1 MTIEALGLW
10 NLGKCDFH
18 ERLDT
23 TKAKR
28 IIKKAYQKGIRVFDS
43 AYSYQD
49 ADTILYSVLKEM
61 NAKREDWKIIE
72 KIMSLPSFEKKAH
85 TILKRLHS
93 DYIDILLIHWP
104 SEEESLYKTLK
115 TLTKLKDE
123 NIAYKI
129 GVSNFPLNLLKKA
142 SSDFPIEYHE
152 RPLSL
157 VWNRD
162 YEEEKLLNIKT
173 LAYAPLGFG
182 VLIEKEKPRLSSL
195 FPANTLTSL
204 KEELKRIAY
213 DNASPIESVALSWVE
228 KENPHMIVRGV
239 SKEEQLFIP
248 PYKIKDDE
256 YIALKERADAV
267 TSSIRSDNIFSHN
280 WNKQ

>member
-49 ADTILYSVLKEM
+49 ADTILYSSLKEM

-85 TILKRLHS
+85 NTLKRLHS

-182 VLIEKEKPRLSSL
+182 IFQEKEKPMLSSL
-195 FPANTLTSL
+195 FPANSLKNL

-213 DNASPIESVALSWVE
+213 DNSTPIESVALSWVE
-228 KENPHMIVRGV
+228 RENPHMIVRGV

-256 YIALKERADAV
+256 YILLKERADAV
-267 TSSIRSDNIFSHN
+267 TSSILSDNIFSHN

>member
-18 ERLDT
+18 ERLNT

-49 ADTILYSVLKEM
+49 ADTILYSSLKEM

-85 TILKRLHS
+85 NTLKRLHS

-182 VLIEKEKPRLSSL
+182 ILQEKEKPMLSSL
-195 FPANTLTSL
+195 FPAKSLKNL

-213 DNASPIESVALSWVE
+213 DNSTPIESVALSWVE
-228 KENPHMIVRGV
+228 RENPHMIVRGV

-256 YIALKERADAV
+256 YILLKERADAV
-267 TSSIRSDNIFSHN
+267 TSSILSDNIFSHN